1 MTPATTTLHLLALLI
16 GSLFFIVFS
25 LLWVIVIPGYY
36 FVYIGSERL
45 LPAFVVGCLCFL
57 IAMALVLLSAPFF

>member
-1 MTPATTTLHLLALLI
+1 MTPATTTTHLLALLI

-36 FVYIGSERL
+36 SVYIGFERL
-45 LPAFVVGCLCFL
+45 LPAFVVGCLCFP